1 MVGLV
6 VTPTTC
12 LSRSSSA
19 SVPRTN
25 RSRDRSSNQIET
37 PASLSCFNVWEL
49 IMRLSVAG
57 RASFCRPDLGQG
69 RVCRRDHAVGGQP
82 ELLVQDLV
90 RRAGAEV
97 VQSQTFPVIADKVA
111 PTHAGRGLDRDTR
124 AHLGGQDL
132 LLV

>member
-12 LSRSSSA
+12 LSRNSSA

-25 RSRDRSSNQIET
+25 RSRDRSSSQIET

-49 IMRLSVAG
+49 IGCLSVAG
-57 RASFCRPDLGQG
+57 GGAFGRADLGQG
-69 RVCRRDHAVGGQP
+69 RVCCGDRAVGCQP

-90 RRAGAEV
+90 RRTRAEV
-97 VQSQTFPVIADKVA
+97 IQS
-111 PTHAGRGLDRDTR
+111 
-124 AHLGGQDL
+124 
-132 LLV
+132 